1 MTLKFLWVNFA
12 LTLRIVLFVL
22 ALGIGV
28 ATLIAGTQAALAANL
43 KNISIV
49 TGDELK
55 LGDLFD
61 GLEKNADYVLGPAP
75 QPGKDMVLNARTL
88 YRISTALNLSWRPAS
103 SSEQII
109 VRRAATV
116 VPQNKIEEALKEALS
131 GEGLEGRYNLL
142 ISGGD
147 QQMILPHGL
156 PDSVEVSS
164 IKFDP
169 RRDIFEAALV
179 APSKETPVKRLSLM
193 GQVER
198 MVAVPILK
206 STLRNG
212 DIIGKHDLNWI
223 EMPARQIQHDT
234 LLKEKNLVGMTPQR
248 ISFAGKPLL
257 ASDLESPKLV
267 ERGDIITITFKDG
280 PLFLSTKGKALQ
292 SGAKGEIVHVANL
305 SSKKSLEA
313 VVTGTRE
320 VIVR

>member
-1 MTLKFLWVNFA
+1 M
-12 LTLRIVLFVL
+12 LRRHHLVQLHVFVQSPCKGRIFNNYDIVLFGNFPN
-22 ALGIGV
+22 AQRDFIHPLGHQNRRIHFIG
-28 ATLIAGTQAALAANL
+28 I
-43 KNISIV
+43 
-49 TGDELK
+49 
-55 LGDLFD
+55 
-61 GLEKNADYVLGPAP
+61 
-75 QPGKDMVLNARTL
+75 
-88 YRISTALNLSWRPAS
+88 
-103 SSEQII
+103 
-109 VRRAATV
+109 
-116 VPQNKIEEALKEALS
+116 
-131 GEGLEGRYNLL
+131 
-142 ISGGD
+142 
-147 QQMILPHGL
+147 
-156 PDSVEVSS
+156 
-164 IKFDP
+164 DP

-292 SGAKGEIVHVANL
+292 SGAKGEIDHRYNDH
-305 SSKKSLEA
+305 KPI
-313 VVTGTRE
+313 R
-320 VIVR
+320 

>member
-179 APSKETPVKRLSLM
+179 APSKETPSN
-193 GQVER
+193 
-198 MVAVPILK
+198 AF
-206 STLRNG
+206 
-212 DIIGKHDLNWI
+212 
-223 EMPARQIQHDT
+223 
-234 LLKEKNLVGMTPQR
+234 LLWGRSKEWWP
-248 ISFAGKPLL
+248 FP
-257 ASDLESPKLV
+257 
-267 ERGDIITITFKDG
+267 F
-280 PLFLSTKGKALQ
+280 
-292 SGAKGEIVHVANL
+292 
-305 SSKKSLEA
+305 
-313 VVTGTRE
+313 
-320 VIVR
+320 

>member
-156 PDSVEVSS
+156 PDS
-164 IKFDP
+164 F
-169 RRDIFEAALV
+169 
-179 APSKETPVKRLSLM
+179 
-193 GQVER
+193 
-198 MVAVPILK
+198 ILK
-206 STLRNG
+206 LPSGDDAVRDRVALGYRSECAFYQSVADRVSLR
-212 DIIGKHDLNWI
+212 IINVDDDPELAARYGEEIPVVWI
-223 EMPARQIQHDT
+223 DGVKAFKYRCTAVE
-234 LLKEKNLVGMTPQR
+234 
-248 ISFAGKPLL
+248 FADRFLRRRG
-257 ASDLESPKLV
+257 
-267 ERGDIITITFKDG
+267 ER
-280 PLFLSTKGKALQ
+280 
-292 SGAKGEIVHVANL
+292 
-305 SSKKSLEA
+305 
-313 VVTGTRE
+313 
-320 VIVR
+320 